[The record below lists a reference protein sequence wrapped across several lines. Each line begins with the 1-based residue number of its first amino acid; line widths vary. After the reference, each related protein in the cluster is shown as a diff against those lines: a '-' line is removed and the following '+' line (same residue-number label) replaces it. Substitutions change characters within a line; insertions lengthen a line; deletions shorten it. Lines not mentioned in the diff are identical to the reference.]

1 MVLKDF
7 FNYKHSY
14 YNSNLSNH
22 KQEYFMKAIYNGLEV
37 GLKMLENVSKKQDK
51 LERELKQIK
60 SEVAKLQFKFRK

>member
-7 FNYKHSY
+7 TNYKKSY
-14 YNSNLSNH
+14 YNSSLSNH

-37 GLKMLENVSKKQDK
+37 GLRMLENISKKQEQ

-60 SEVAKLQFKFRK
+60 SKVNNL